1 MAAILPGAVPADSR
15 FRRRSKRPFFG
26 LIEMEQAFQV
36 SAPSPGARRTLWFP
50 DFRKKEVKFMA
61 TTGATRDDLGYK
73 AEAVGE
79 RATGAHDE
87 TKWALLT
94 TEFWAMLGL
103 IVAVLIAAAISDS
116 LNDVRAWTL
125 VAVIGTG
132 YIVSRGI
139 AKAGTDHAPTHV
151 RGRR

>member
-1 MAAILPGAVPADSR
+1 MLPSR
-15 FRRRSKRPFFG
+15 
-26 LIEMEQAFQV
+26 E
-36 SAPSPGARRTLWFP
+36 
-50 DFRKKEVKFMA
+50 
-61 TTGATRDDLGYK
+61 DLGYK
-73 AEAVGE
+73 AETVGE
-79 RATGAHDE
+79 RSTGTHDE

-94 TEFWAMLGL
+94 TEFWAMVGL

-139 AKAGTDHAPTHV
+139 AKAATGHWPTNLRGT
-151 RGRR
+151 RR

>member
-1 MAAILPGAVPADSR
+1 
-15 FRRRSKRPFFG
+15 
-26 LIEMEQAFQV
+26 
-36 SAPSPGARRTLWFP
+36 
-50 DFRKKEVKFMA
+50 MA
-61 TTGATRDDLGYK
+61 TAGATRDDLGYK
-73 AEAVGE
+73 AEAMVE
-79 RATGAHDE
+79 RATGSHDE

-103 IVAVLIAAAISDS
+103 ILAVLIAAAVSDS

-132 YIVSRGI
+132 YILSRGI
-139 AKAGTDHAPTHV
+139 AKAGTDHMPTRV

>member
-1 MAAILPGAVPADSR
+1 MATA
-15 FRRRSKRPFFG
+15 
-26 LIEMEQAFQV
+26 
-36 SAPSPGARRTLWFP
+36 GARR
-50 DFRKKEVKFMA
+50 E
-61 TTGATRDDLGYK
+61 DLGYK
-73 AEAVGE
+73 AETVGE
-79 RATGAHDE
+79 RSTGTHDE

-103 IVAVLIAAAISDS
+103 IIAVLIAAAISDS

-139 AKAGTDHAPTHV
+139 AKAGTGHLPTSL

>member
-1 MAAILPGAVPADSR
+1 MATA
-15 FRRRSKRPFFG
+15 
-26 LIEMEQAFQV
+26 
-36 SAPSPGARRTLWFP
+36 GAR
-50 DFRKKEVKFMA
+50 
-61 TTGATRDDLGYK
+61 RDDLGYK
-73 AEAVGE
+73 AEAVSE
-79 RATGAHDE
+79 RATGTHDE

-94 TEFWAMLGL
+94 TEFWAMLVL
-103 IVAVLIAAAISDS
+103 VLTVLIAAAISDS

-139 AKAGTDHAPTHV
+139 AKAGTGHLPTRL